1 MSPSKD
7 PKGGCLDIFLPWAQ
21 LHLDYGAREWSKAH
35 EQVYLWMAQKT
46 KQNEGS
52 ESQSMALNHVK
63 MM

>member
-1 MSPSKD
+1 MEQESDQKHTSKS
-7 PKGGCLDIFLPWAQ
+7 IS
-21 LHLDYGAREWSKAH
+21 EWLK
-35 EQVYLWMAQKT
+35 KT